1 MLLSCSLVSC
11 GEPIK
16 SAENDPLFTATEP
29 AANVPQGEMMIETA
43 VSQRAYIAPT
53 TTVTVKREKQEYRNV
68 VITKKEILEAAGMS
82 EVYLNYGYADVD
94 AVSVNYG
101 ELDVLR
107 DSDAYTIPEGYGLH
121 YLSEIRV
128 NGVPANKTLIISG
141 SVFVKELIEE
151 EYIEPEQEQS
161 SAAEGDPAESA
172 AEAPESQ
179 ESQESKGK
187 NKDKDKDK
195 KKMVKVPKVVETS
208 KFMITKFIA

>member
-29 AANVPQGEMMIETA
+29 AATVPQGEMMIETA

-53 TTVTVKREKQEYRNV
+53 TTVTVKPKKEQYKNV
-68 VITKKEILEAAGMS
+68 VITKKEILEAAGIS

-179 ESQESKGK
+179 ESKEK
-187 NKDKDKDK
+187 NKDKEKDK

>member
-68 VITKKEILEAAGMS
+68 VITKKEILEAAGIS

-101 ELDVLR
+101 ELNVLR

-121 YLSEIRV
+121 YGMKLVEITPTAV
-128 NGVPANKTLIISG
+128 IAENVETGEKVTFEADTVLLALGMKAKT
-141 SVFVKELIEE
+141 EE
-151 EYIEPEQEQS
+151 
-161 SAAEGDPAESA
+161 AETLRHC
-172 AEAPESQ
+172 APETDVRVIGDAKRAAQIFEAVNEAFQASLH
-179 ESQESKGK
+179 
-187 NKDKDKDK
+187 
-195 KKMVKVPKVVETS
+195 
-208 KFMITKFIA
+208 I